1 MKKKVAPK
9 KTTRKK
15 PVLKSKKAL
24 DTTTDED
31 KKRMDWEHNDSIICT
46 AFCAALMQNKKLP
59 SIQSI
64 ANDTKLAYKT
74 VQRHLE
80 QNSFESFKQRFR
92 VGNEMVMTNLFEQAA
107 TGKDVAV
114 MKLWFEVIEGL
125 GAKKSLDLTTGGQP
139 LPAPV
144 IQVAPDNFTFAT
156 KEEDV
161 S

>member
-1 MKKKVAPK
+1 MRGKKI
-9 KTTRKK
+9 KK
-15 PVLKSKKAL
+15 PVSDKPNAA
-24 DTTTDED
+24 D

-46 AFCAALMQNKKLP
+46 AFCDALMKKKKLP
-59 SIQSI
+59 STKSI
-64 ANDTKLAYKT
+64 AEATGLSYRT
-74 VQRHLE
+74 VQRHLGE
-80 QNSFESFKQRFR
+80 NSFESFRQRFR
-92 VGNEMVMTNLFEQAA
+92 AGNEMVMINLFEQAA

-114 MKLWFEVIEGL
+114 MKLWFEVTEGL